1 MKSRE
6 ELLRE
11 AAEHPERLVE
21 YISTLQE
28 QLDQAQALIAELKRE
43 LFGAKADKLNAEQ
56 EQQLRQLLEDVQE
69 QNQRPSPLS
78 QELLE
83 EALAQERAEQH
94 QRAKERRRRHLSP
107 VELEKQQVILEPPD
121 KLCPVSGEPRARMG
135 QEVTTEYDYLP
146 AKLIIREIVR
156 PKYGRCGKPRVVFNI
171 FVASRRGGIMRGR
184 KRSHVRGP
192 LRGREAF
199 KRAHRVSSETDA
211 QVDGSL
217 RALAR
222 LLPRQAA
229 REAFNRATSREADRS
244 TEEGRE

>member
-156 PKYGRCGKPRVVFNI
+156 PKYGRCGKPCCQGVSIAPLPPRLVPQSKLGLGLAVHLLL
-171 FVASRRGGIMRGR
+171 SR
-184 KRSHVRGP
+184 KRYQGCVVGSEGKV
-192 LRGREAF
+192 AF
-199 KRAHRVSSETDA
+199 TAS
-211 QVDGSL
+211 
-217 RALAR
+217 
-222 LLPRQAA
+222 QA
-229 REAFNRATSREADRS
+229 
-244 TEEGRE
+244 